1 MRLYL
6 RCLKYLKPYYRI
18 ISISVICM
26 IFYAF
31 FNMISIAL
39 LEPIIN
45 KALQGSSPVLF
56 SIPLIDKSFQFSKL
70 QFLGLVSCLIIGAY
84 FLKGICD
91 YFQSYF
97 TSYAGSRATIDFRN
111 EFYEHIQYQSMRF
124 FTQKRVGELM
134 SRVINDIENIQDSL
148 TVIFS
153 NVVKEPITIIVL
165 TIFLFKTNWELSLI
179 AMFAVTIAIY
189 PLNKFG
195 RRIKKIG
202 YNKQKRM
209 ADVTNA
215 IHESIAGIET
225 VKIFGKE
232 EEEAEKLKENQIN
245 LFRFA
250 MKKAKIKALA
260 PPIMELVGS
269 FGIAI
274 ILLVGGMQVIK
285 GDFDIGQFFAFVV
298 GLSALYHPIKSL
310 TQENNKI
317 QASMGSAQRVFEIL
331 DYQKILKDS
340 PDAIEMPR
348 FDRDI
353 VFRDVSFSYD
363 HKPILKNI
371 NLEVKKGEI
380 IAIVGLSGV
389 GKTTLVNLLPRFYD
403 PNKGGI
409 EIDGYD
415 VRQFKLKS
423 LRKQIAIVSQETFLF
438 NDTIRANI
446 AYGSGSKVTN
456 EEIVEIAKAA
466 SAHEFIEKLANGYNT
481 IVGERGMQLS
491 GGQRQRIAIA
501 RALLKNPSILIL
513 DEATSEL
520 DSEVEAV
527 LQEALEKLMKGRTT
541 FIIAHRLS
549 TIIHADK
556 IVVLGNNTITEVGIH
571 EELMKKDGIYRKL
584 YQMQYNT
591 KNSNI

>member
-1 MRLYL
+1 M
-6 RCLKYLKPYYRI
+6 RCLKYLKPYYKI

-26 IFYAF
+26 VFYAF

-179 AMFAVTIAIY
+179 AMVAVTIAIY

-340 PDAIEMPR
+340 PDAIEMPH

-363 HKPILKNI
+363 HKPVLKNI

-403 PNKGGI
+403 PNKGSI

-466 SAHEFIEKLANGYNT
+466 SAHEFIGKLANGYNT

>member
-1 MRLYL
+1 M